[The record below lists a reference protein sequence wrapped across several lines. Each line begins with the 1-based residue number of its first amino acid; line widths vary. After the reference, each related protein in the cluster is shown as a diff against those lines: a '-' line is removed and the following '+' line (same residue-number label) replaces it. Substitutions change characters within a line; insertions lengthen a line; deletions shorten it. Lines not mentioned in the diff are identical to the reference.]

1 MDKDLQ
7 NTIRIAGIVSNLYRS
22 GSSDGSELTS
32 ALEDFAK
39 KTENVKWALAG
50 GLAVGFHSRPR
61 GTQDVD
67 VIVKNEQDID
77 TIQQRAND
85 QFKRHRSHAFEHK
98 RTGVEVEV
106 LTAQF
111 LGIDQNIVENAIEN
125 SNLQQVGNLQIPVV
139 DEAGLISMKLQRS
152 SRQDLADI
160 EAILRNN
167 KDIDLSSYPL
177 TKDQLNI
184 FEEIRKDVEK

>member
-22 GSSDGSELTS
+22 GSSNGSELSS

-39 KTENVKWALAG
+39 KAENVKWALAG

-125 SNLQQVGNLQIPVV
+125 SNLQQVGDLQIPVV
-139 DEAGLISMKLQRS
+139 DESGLIAMKLQRS

-167 KDIDLSSYPL
+167 KNIDLSSYPL

-184 FEEIRKDVEK
+184 FEEIRKDIEK